1 MSDAPTRLRLGG
13 MALANGLLVHG
24 PTSWAAAVVDEHGD
38 VVVGSGPK
46 PRIAIGPLARV
57 PLVRGVV
64 RLAEGM
70 MVVPAM
76 RGAMPEARMAL
87 EDRPVGL
94 VVGVT
99 MLGAAIARRRIRNP
113 LAQEAA
119 AASLGLLPVLV
130 MLRFS
135 PASRWHAVEHKSIA
149 AYERSGEAGLATN
162 AGDPKEHRRCGSNLV
177 LPLMVTGAVGNLVA
191 RAVPGWKRRLA
202 VRAVATVVGLGATVE
217 AFSYADRHPRTAF
230 ARVLHGA
237 GHAVQAWFVTVEP
250 DEDELAVGRTAVE
263 AVLIA
268 EQEAQAS

>member
-1 MSDAPTRLRLGG
+1 MSDQPTRLRLGG

-24 PTSWAAAVVDEHGD
+24 PTSWAAAVVDDRGD

-46 PRIAIGPLARV
+46 PRIAIGPLGRV

-87 EDRPVGL
+87 EDRPVGA
-94 VVGVT
+94 VVAVT
-99 MLGAAIARRRIRNP
+99 MLGAAIARRRLRNP
-113 LAQEAA
+113 IAQEAV

-149 AYERSGEAGLATN
+149 AYERAGEAGLATN
-162 AGDPKEHRRCGSNLV
+162 ATDPKEHPRCGSNLV
-177 LPLMVTGAVGNLVA
+177 LPMLVTSAVGNLVA
-191 RAVPGWKRRLA
+191 RAVPGWRRRA
-202 VRAVATVVGLGATVE
+202 VVRAAAAVVGLGATVE
-217 AFSYADRHPRTAF
+217 AFAYADRHPGRPF
-230 ARVLHGA
+230 SRVVHGA
-237 GHAVQAWFVTVEP
+237 GHAIQAWFVTVEP
-250 DEDELAVGRTAVE
+250 DDEELAVGRTAVE

-268 EQEAQAS
+268 EAEAGEA